1 VLAAVLHRPR
11 ELRIEEV
18 EKPKVTPGKVL
29 VEVKACGV
37 CMTDLHMYMWE
48 FPVKTPVI
56 LGHEFS
62 GVIAELGDN
71 AVEFEVGDRVAVDPA
86 LSCGVCEACVSG
98 RNNLCERLTAIGG
111 AGDVI
116 VNGAFA
122 EYTMVPKEAIGKI
135 PAEIS
140 FDEGAFVEPL
150 GCCIHGVDVSS
161 AGIGDVVALIG
172 AGPIGLLLLQLIK
185 LVGASQILVVDMK
198 DERLQLAATLGA
210 DVVVNPSKE
219 DPVGRLKELT
229 HGKGADVVIEAV
241 GSPVT
246 VKQAV
251 QMVRKGGRVV
261 IFGVAPVESRVD
273 ISPFD
278 TYFREIE
285 IVGSY
290 AITREAFW
298 RSISMLRSGRIKI
311 EPLITERF
319 KLSELAKAFDLME
332 KKEGLKKLI
341 YP

>member
-1 VLAAVLHRPR
+1 VLAAVLYGPR

-71 AVEFEVGDRVAVDPA
+71 AAEFEIGGRVAVDPA

-111 AGDVI
+111 AGNVI

-122 EYTMVPKEAIGKI
+122 EYTLVPKEAVGKI
-135 PAEIS
+135 PREIS

-150 GCCIHGVDVSS
+150 GCCIHGVDVSRV
-161 AGIGDVVALIG
+161 GIGDVVALIG
-172 AGPIGLLLLQLIK
+172 AGPIGLLLLQLTK
-185 LVGASQILVVDMK
+185 LAGASQILVVDIK

-210 DVVVNPSKE
+210 DVVINPSKE

-241 GSPVT
+241 GSPMT
-246 VKQAV
+246 VKHAV
-251 QMVRKGGRVV
+251 QMVSKGGRVV

-278 TYFREIE
+278 AYFREIE

-290 AITREAFW
+290 AITREAFL
-298 RSISMLRSGRIKI
+298 RSIAMLRSGRIKV

-319 KLSELAKAFDLME
+319 KLSELAKAFALME
-332 KKEGLKKLI
+332 KKEGLKKLV

>member
-1 VLAAVLHRPR
+1 MLAAVLHGPR
-11 ELRIEEV
+11 DLRIEEV
-18 EKPKVTPGKVL
+18 EKPKVTRGKVL
-29 VEVKACGV
+29 VQVKACGV

-62 GVIAELGDN
+62 GIIAELGDG
-71 AVEFEVGDRVAVDPA
+71 VTELEVGDRVAVDPA
-86 LSCGVCEACVSG
+86 LSCGVCEACASG
-98 RNNLCERLTAIGG
+98 RDNLCERLTAIGG
-111 AGDVI
+111 AGNVI
-116 VNGAFA
+116 VNGAYA
-122 EYTMVPKEAIGKI
+122 EYTVVPKEAVGKI
-135 PAEIS
+135 PTEIS

-150 GCCIHGVDVSS
+150 GCCIHGVDISR
-161 AGIGDVVALIG
+161 AGIGDVVVLIG
-172 AGPIGLLLLQLIK
+172 AGTIGLLLLQLIK

-198 DERLQLAATLGA
+198 EERLQLAARLGA

-241 GSPVT
+241 GSPIT
-246 VKQAV
+246 VKQAI
-251 QMVRKGGRVV
+251 QMVGKGGRVV
-261 IFGVAPVESRVD
+261 IFGVAPVESKVD
-273 ISPFD
+273 MSPFD

-290 AITREAFW
+290 AITREAFG
-298 RSISMLRSGRIKI
+298 RSIAMLRSGRIKI

-319 KLSELAKAFDLME
+319 QLNELPKAFALME